1 MNPYPP
7 LPKIKSLADRMLLFV
22 LLLVHLSVTC
32 APAQSFE
39 SYALDRRIW
48 TGEIT
53 LERVGSA
60 DIKGDHSLSNAHT
73 VKTYQE
79 SRQTNDHW
87 RIKACGE
94 AGNLYILEANAEL
107 SESRELKSTYKE
119 KSRHCSV
126 KKPDLR
132 KPGNSGHRTVI
143 SRTSRYEGADCP
155 PLEETLTV
163 KLMVWPGGRY
173 VLMVIGITYA
183 ALQQDEVD
191 YTKWVCDGHTTQVEF
206 HHKTIGIKEKPRSTM
221 RDAGEGAN
229 VHTIMKS
236 WSPPMHASP
245 GFSFEGKVGKDGS
258 IADTLPISEIKAKTK
273 GGYQEKKP
281 HHGASR
287 PAIPV
292 RSSIGV

>member
-53 LERVGSA
+53 FERIGSA
-60 DIKGDHSLSNAHT
+60 DIKGDHSQTNAHA

-79 SRQTNDHW
+79 SRRTYDHW

-94 AGNLYILEANAEL
+94 AGELYILKADAEL
-107 SESRELKSTYKE
+107 SESSELKSTFKE
-119 KSRHCSV
+119 RSRHCSV

-132 KPGNSGHRTVI
+132 KPGRSGHRTVI
-143 SRTSRYEGADCP
+143 HRASRYEGADCP
-155 PLEETLTV
+155 PLEEILTV

-173 VLMVIGITYA
+173 VLNVIGGAYA
-183 ALQQDEVD
+183 ALQQA
-191 YTKWVCDGHTTQVEF
+191 KWITQNGYV
-206 HHKTIGIKEKPRSTM
+206 TGIQPRW
-221 RDAGEGAN
+221 N
-229 VHTIMKS
+229 FI
-236 WSPPMHASP
+236 
-245 GFSFEGKVGKDGS
+245 
-258 IADTLPISEIKAKTK
+258 L
-273 GGYQEKKP
+273 
-281 HHGASR
+281 
-287 PAIPV
+287 
-292 RSSIGV
+292 